1 MCRNRAMLVVCVCW
15 LLYTFI
21 FTFFYLAFICCLPPS
36 RLKNWIPDTHATW
49 LYIFR
54 ATLLVHSKP
63 RLNPLAISFPVCCW
77 EEYIRNVLCV
87 CFWLYIAARNV
98 RWDLCFFLPC
108 NITECVC
115 LTIAELENS
124 NLFET
129 HTKGGGGE
137 GEPVFVYNTEIFAQS
152 M

>member
-1 MCRNRAMLVVCVCW
+1 M
-15 LLYTFI
+15 
-21 FTFFYLAFICCLPPS
+21 
-36 RLKNWIPDTHATW
+36 
-49 LYIFR
+49 
-54 ATLLVHSKP
+54 
-63 RLNPLAISFPVCCW
+63 
-77 EEYIRNVLCV
+77 